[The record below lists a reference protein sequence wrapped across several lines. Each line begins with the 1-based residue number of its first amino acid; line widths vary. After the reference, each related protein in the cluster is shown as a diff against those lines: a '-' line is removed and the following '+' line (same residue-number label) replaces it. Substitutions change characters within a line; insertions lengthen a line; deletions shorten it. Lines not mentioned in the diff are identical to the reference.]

1 MVDKFRKK
9 LGEAVTSA
17 DTYVV
22 GDIAKVGEGLCWPC
36 VNMKWDLGKEAK
48 RGWGWKQAFSKL
60 LFACIR
66 AGTSLLKRKPKR
78 FSW

>member
-36 VNMKWDLGKEAK
+36 VNMKWDLGKEAGGGGN
-48 RGWGWKQAFSKL
+48 RHSASCFSHV
-60 LFACIR
+60 FALGR
-66 AGTSLLKRKPKR
+66 LY
-78 FSW
+78 